1 MANQYH
7 TPLSNGLQSF
17 VDASPDYEFSGVGIG
32 SFRDQANRLAEF
44 GRNGDIYVV
53 HAAEGETVVPT
64 EVLEANPKVRELLF
78 DQMRGMGLDPQEYVV
93 GSELNSLNPVTGM
106 PEFFFKKIF
115 RGIKKGLKKVAKVA
129 KKIAPVVLPLAAS
142 AFGIPFL
149 GPAFGAG
156 TAGAAA
162 LGAGIGSL
170 SGGRSLNDS
179 LKAAALAGGTSIAF
193 SAARGALSPTGTLL
207 GGAKGSITGVTPVFD
222 PQTKRQLGSRVAGSF
237 GADSDNFLTRNMPGN
252 RNVDFRNAS
261 AATARDL
268 RGTLVGRNSF
278 LDPASGRPGAP
289 NYVPYTEPSAMVP
302 GATVPGMP
310 TVPSAPVAPPPP
322 APLVPSS
329 VAPLSSGMMPQ
340 PSGPGVAT
348 LPGFQTAV
356 GGPIARPPSAMGPRV
371 GPRMGSA
378 PLPRPAQAILGNNP
392 QAPAEPFNLFKAAG
406 KRLGL
411 VKQLPAERTAT
422 ATALYN
428 AAKNAQEAVTGNPLS
443 PEAAERLFQKSYEQ
457 AAQKTMSGTT
467 ALTLAA
473 LGAPVVASLFSS
485 DDAED
490 SASDIS
496 RFRRPN
502 TLLSDDPNK
511 FIVQNL
517 APLQLATPNPQDL
530 IVDTAYPLRANQG
543 GLAQF
548 PRKEM
553 LVEGPGTEK
562 SDDIPAML
570 SDGEFVLNAR
580 SVRGADPTGQGNRY
594 LGAKNLYN
602 MMRDFEMRA

>member
-1 MANQYH
+1 MASQYY
-7 TPLSNGLQSF
+7 TPLSNGIQSF
-17 VDASPDYEFSGVGIG
+17 ADASPDYEVSAAGIG
-32 SFRDQANRLAEF
+32 SFREQASRLAEF
-44 GRNGDIYVV
+44 GRHGDVYVV

-64 EVLEANPKVRELLF
+64 EVLDANPKVRELLY
-78 DQMRGMGLDPQEYVV
+78 DQMRGMGLEPQEYVV

-115 RGIKKGLKKVAKVA
+115 RGVKKGLQKVAEIA
-129 KKIAPVVLPLAAS
+129 KKIAPVVIPLAAS

-179 LKAAALAGGTSIAF
+179 LKAAALAGGASVAF

-207 GGAKGSITGVTPVFD
+207 GGAKGSLTGVTPVYAPGTTD
-222 PQTKRQLGSRVAGSF
+222 QVGSRVAGSYR
-237 GADSDNFLTRNMPGN
+237 ADSGNFLTRNMPGN
-252 RNVDFRNAS
+252 QNVDFRTAS
-261 AATARDL
+261 ARAASSPFDSFM
-268 RGTLVGRNSF
+268 GKQTLDAGF
-278 LDPASGRPGAP
+278 
-289 NYVPYTEPSAMVP
+289 
-302 GATVPGMP
+302 
-310 TVPSAPVAPPPP
+310 VPSAPVAPPVAP
-322 APLVPSS
+322 PLVPSS
-329 VAPLSSGMMPQ
+329 VAPLSSGMMPP

-348 LPGFQTAV
+348 LPGFQTPV
-356 GGPIARPPSAMGPRV
+356 GGPIARTPSAMGPRM
-371 GPRMGSA
+371 GPRMGAA
-378 PLPRPAQAILGNNP
+378 PLPETPSFFDRAKGVFTGGDANARAL
-392 QAPAEPFNLFKAAG
+392 EAG
-406 KRLGL
+406 KIYKAELANMPPDLQELSGGQVGL
-411 VKQLPAERTAT
+411 KRYYEILADQNKGISP
-422 ATALYN
+422 TAL
-428 AAKNAQEAVTGNPLS
+428 
-443 PEAAERLFQKSYEQ
+443 
-457 AAQKTMSGTT
+457 
-467 ALTLAA
+467 LAA
-473 LGAPVVASLFSS
+473 ATIGAPLIASLFSGG
-485 DDAED
+485 DEEER
-490 SASDIS
+490 ASDIS
-496 RFRRPN
+496 GFRRPN
-502 TLLSDDPNK
+502 ALLAKDPDK

-517 APLQLATPNPQDL
+517 APQQVTARNPQDL
-530 IVDTAYPLRANQG
+530 IVESPYTLNQG

-594 LGAKNLYN
+594 LGAKNLYS

>member
-1 MANQYH
+1 MASQYY
-7 TPLSNGLQSF
+7 TPLSNGIQSF
-17 VDASPDYEFSGVGIG
+17 ADASPDYEVSAAGIG
-32 SFRDQANRLAEF
+32 SFREQASRLAEF
-44 GRNGDIYVV
+44 GRHGDVYVV

-64 EVLEANPKVRELLF
+64 EVLDANPKVRELLF
-78 DQMRGMGLDPQEYVV
+78 DQMRGMGLEPQEYVV

-129 KKIAPVVLPLAAS
+129 KKIAPIVIPLAAS

-149 GPAFGAG
+149 GTAFGAG

-179 LKAAALAGGTSIAF
+179 LKAAALAGGASIAF

-207 GGAKGSITGVTPVFD
+207 GGAEGSITGVTPVYA
-222 PQTKRQLGSRVAGSF
+222 PGTTNQVGSRVAGSF

-252 RNVDFRNAS
+252 RNVDFRTAS
-261 AATARDL
+261 ARAASSPFDSFM
-268 RGTLVGRNSF
+268 GKQTLDAGF
-278 LDPASGRPGAP
+278 
-289 NYVPYTEPSAMVP
+289 
-302 GATVPGMP
+302 
-310 TVPSAPVAPPPP
+310 VPSAPVAPPPP

-348 LPGFQTAV
+348 LPGFQTPV
-356 GGPIARPPSAMGPRV
+356 GGPIVRPPLATGPRV

-378 PLPRPAQAILGNNP
+378 PLPETPSFFDRAKGFGTGIAEKFGMGGGDARARAARAGEIYKAEFENMSPDLQELSRGSNASLQRYYQILADQNKGISP
-392 QAPAEPFNLFKAAG
+392 
-406 KRLGL
+406 
-411 VKQLPAERTAT
+411 
-422 ATALYN
+422 TAL
-428 AAKNAQEAVTGNPLS
+428 
-443 PEAAERLFQKSYEQ
+443 
-457 AAQKTMSGTT
+457 
-467 ALTLAA
+467 LAA
-473 LGAPVVASLFSS
+473 ATIGAPLIASLFSG
-485 DDAED
+485 DDEEER
-490 SASDIS
+490 ASDIS
-496 RFRRPN
+496 GFRKPN
-502 TLLSDDPNK
+502 ALLAKDPNK

-517 APLQLATPNPQDL
+517 DPQQVTARNSQDL
-530 IVDTAYPLRANQG
+530 IVESPYTLNQG

-594 LGAKNLYN
+594 LGAKNLYS

>member
-149 GPAFGAG
+149 GPSFGVG

-179 LKAAALAGGTSIAF
+179 LKAAALAGGTSLAF
-193 SAARGALSPTGTLL
+193 STARGALSPTGTA
-207 GGAKGSITGVTPVFD
+207 GGGFMGSLTGVTPVID
-222 PQTKRQLGSRVAGSF
+222 PQTGRQLGSRVAGSYR
-237 GADSDNFLTRNMPGN
+237 ADSDNFLTRNMPGN

-310 TVPSAPVAPPPP
+310 TVQAPVPSLGVTQRIPGPGNLPQPAQAP
-322 APLVPSS
+322 VPSLGVTQRS
-329 VAPLSSGMMPQ
+329 RTFGI
-340 PSGPGVAT
+340 PSPGN
-348 LPGFQTAV
+348 
-356 GGPIARPPSAMGPRV
+356 
-371 GPRMGSA
+371 
-378 PLPRPAQAILGNNP
+378 LPRPAQAILGNNP
-392 QAPAEPFNLFKAAG
+392 QAPEEPFNLFKAAG

-411 VKQLPAERTAT
+411 VKQLPAERNAT

>member
-179 LKAAALAGGTSIAF
+179 LKAAALAGGTSLAF
-193 SAARGALSPTGTLL
+193 STARGALSPTGTA
-207 GGAKGSITGVTPVFD
+207 GGGFRGSLTGVTPVYA
-222 PQTKRQLGSRVAGSF
+222 PGTTNQVGSRVAGSF
-237 GADSDNFLTRNMPGN
+237 GADSDNFLTRKMPGN
-252 RNVDFRNAS
+252 QNVDFRSAS
-261 AATARDL
+261 ARAASSPFD
-268 RGTLVGRNSF
+268 SF
-278 LDPASGRPGAP
+278 MGEQTPDAGFVPSAP
-289 NYVPYTEPSAMVP
+289 PAMVP
-302 GATVPGMP
+302 GQPLVVPGTGLRAP
-310 TVPSAPVAPPPP
+310 GLPLPVPERTD
-322 APLVPSS
+322 
-329 VAPLSSGMMPQ
+329 
-340 PSGPGVAT
+340 T
-348 LPGFQTAV
+348 LPGK
-356 GGPIARPPSAMGPRV
+356 
-371 GPRMGSA
+371 
-378 PLPRPAQAILGNNP
+378 
-392 QAPAEPFNLFKAAG
+392 PFNLFEAAG

-411 VKQLPAERTAT
+411 VKQLPAERTAA

-428 AAKNAQEAVTGNPLS
+428 AAKDAQEAVTGNPLS
-443 PEAAERLFQKSYEQ
+443 AQAAERLFQKSYEQ

-473 LGAPVVASLFSS
+473 LGAPLVASLFSS

-496 RFRRPN
+496 GFRRPN